1 MKRRRVLFVHLSR
14 IRLMVK
20 KFAIVLLF
28 FIAFIMMMF
37 NKAENILIDKTS
49 SVAADIFSPVVEFL
63 TIPAKIVSGAL
74 NYFYDFHN
82 IREENK
88 KLKKENQELVIKN
101 SRANSL
107 EVENR
112 LLAKLLNYV
121 PPRGISFFTAKVVA
135 EEGNAFSRA
144 LIIYTAGNS
153 NIKKGQVV
161 LSDSGVI
168 GRVEKVGAAYSKV
181 LLVTDINS
189 KIPVMVEQSRIRGIL
204 SGDNTSVPKLIFTPL
219 EAQLNIGDRIVTSGV
234 AGVFP
239 PGLPIGKIVSTQKN
253 NIKIRTFSDLDLI
266 EYVRV
271 VDYHLADIS
280 YEEDI
285 KKTEEKDN

>member
-37 NKAENILIDKTS
+37 NKAENILIDKTA